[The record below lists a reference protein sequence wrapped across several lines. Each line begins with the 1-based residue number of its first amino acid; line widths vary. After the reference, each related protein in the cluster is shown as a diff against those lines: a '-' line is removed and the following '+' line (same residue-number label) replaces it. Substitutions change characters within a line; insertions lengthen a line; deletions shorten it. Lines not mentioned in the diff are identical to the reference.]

1 MSPARDPWLHVKLEL
16 RSDELCWAV
25 RHNDSPD
32 PTPDGELLDF
42 HWRDY
47 RVRIPSDLQHWL
59 RQTVSALGFEGG
71 PHATGRPALPVFVD
85 PWSVERSPL
94 EMLRAVEGVLHD
106 VTPLEEQVVVALA
119 PERIAPRDRKSTRL
133 NSSHVKISYA

>member
-1 MSPARDPWLHVKLEL
+1 PCVCAHPSALPTRRSSEL
-16 RSDELCWAV
+16 
-25 RHNDSPD
+25 
-32 PTPDGELLDF
+32 
-42 HWRDY
+42 
-47 RVRIPSDLQHWL
+47 
-59 RQTVSALGFEGG
+59 QTVSALGFEGG
-71 PHATGRPALPVFVD
+71 PHATGRLTLPVFVD